1 MLASSSLSQFLAP
14 AALALLATITLA
26 MPDAL
31 ARERKSARINAICQ
45 PPEATDTGLV
55 TGIEDNGDVR
65 LADGR
70 LLTLAGVLLAPAQAA
85 SPVPRAEFG
94 ALLGSEVRFQIL
106 QPASD
111 RWGRLSADIVLP
123 EAMAG
128 AQSASHPSSSE
139 VGTRKAKTAA
149 EMGMDSVAEP
159 AYTIAQWLVDI
170 GLARAAPDT
179 AVTPLSRA
187 CMKALLAREDKAR
200 TSRRGQWQDASAVL
214 AASEPEAI
222 LAKAGD
228 FAVIEGIIVSVRER
242 ERVTYL
248 NFGSQWT
255 RDFTVTIWKKNRAK
269 FAAAGL
275 HVAELDG
282 RRIRVRGMVEA
293 GRGPLID
300 VLTPEQIE
308 VIGTE

>member
-1 MLASSSLSQFLAP
+1 MLAPSGLAQFLAP
-14 AALALLATITLA
+14 TALSLLAAIALAI
-26 MPDAL
+26 PDVA
-31 ARERKSARINAICQ
+31 ARERKSTRSNATCL
-45 PPEATDTGLV
+45 PPEVSDAGVV
-55 TGIEDNGDVR
+55 TGIEDNGDLR

-70 LLTLAGVLLAPAQAA
+70 LLTLAGILLAPAQAD
-85 SPVPRAEFG
+85 SPIPRAEFG
-94 ALLGSEVRFQIL
+94 AILGSELRFRVL

-111 RWGRLSADIVLP
+111 RWGRLSADILLP

-128 AQSASHPSSSE
+128 AQNASRASSSE
-139 VGTRKAKTAA
+139 AGTQKAKTAA
-149 EMGMDSVAEP
+149 EMGMDSGAEP
-159 AYTIAQWLVDI
+159 AYTIAQWLVDA
-170 GLARAAPDT
+170 GLARAAPDA
-179 AVTPLSRA
+179 AVTPLSRP

-214 AASEPEAI
+214 AAGEPEAI

-248 NFGSQWT
+248 NFGTQWT

-275 HVAELDG
+275 RVAELDG

>member
-1 MLASSSLSQFLAP
+1 MLAPS
-14 AALALLATITLA
+14 ALAQVLVPTGLTLLAAVALA
-26 MPDAL
+26 APDAG
-31 ARERKSARINAICQ
+31 ARERKSTRGS
-45 PPEATDTGLV
+45 ATCLAPQGTNEGLV
-55 TGIEDNGDVR
+55 VGIEGNGDLR

-70 LLTLAGVLLAPAQAA
+70 LLTLAGILLAPGPADNA
-85 SPVPRAEFG
+85 VPRPELG
-94 ALLGSEVRFQIL
+94 ALLGSEVHFHVL
-106 QPASD
+106 QPAAD
-111 RWGRLSADIVLP
+111 RWGRLSADILLP
-123 EAMAG
+123 KSLAG
-128 AQSASHPSSSE
+128 AQSASRSVSGEAGS
-139 VGTRKAKTAA
+139 RKAKTTA
-149 EMGMDSVAEP
+149 EMSMDLGAEP
-159 AYTIAQWLVDI
+159 AYTVAQWLVDA
-170 GLARAAPDT
+170 GLARAAPDA
-179 AVTPLSRA
+179 AVTPLSRP

-200 TSRRGQWQDASAVL
+200 ADRRGQWEDAAAVL

-242 ERVTYL
+242 EHVTYL

-275 HVAELDG
+275 RFAELDG